1 MRINYRILWFEDN
14 KKSYDTKKGFVKDIV
29 EEFGFNFVEPQN
41 EVDGKNIDTL
51 DYAIYDLII
60 ADMNLSRDL
69 TAMKLMEAIRKKDVF
84 TEVLFYSSSG
94 EDAVRGELARYKIDG
109 AYCSDRENDE
119 FEFKVREVIRTLIK
133 KTQDLTNLRGLVMAE
148 VSELDLLMERII
160 QRYLST
166 VDDQEKED
174 FKKRIVEDVEK
185 SLKDKLQEGYVC
197 SSGVTGERKYECGKT
212 CVHVWNNE
220 SVDNIISSLGFE
232 SSRKARAIYLII
244 AKKSLEYKAK
254 CANFFEDYKKEIIE
268 VRNKLAHCKSEVI
281 DGSEVL
287 VTQKGI
293 KERFDDALFK
303 EIRTNIKKYRDL
315 FLKYETNL

>member
-60 ADMNLSRDL
+60 ADMNLSHNL

-94 EDAVRGELARYKIDG
+94 EDAVRKELARYKIDG

-119 FEFKVREVIRTLIK
+119 FEFKVKEVIRTLIK

-148 VSELDLLMERII
+148 VSDLDVMMGEIV
-160 QRYLST
+160 QRYLS
-166 VDDQEKED
+166 QAKENLD
-174 FKKRIVEDVEK
+174 RFHCKITRDLEK
-185 SLKDKLQEGYVC
+185 SLRKKLKKGSIDGATCKKDCTYVWRNMSVTDIV
-197 SSGVTGERKYECGKT
+197 SSVE
-212 CVHVWNNE
+212 
-220 SVDNIISSLGFE
+220 FE
-232 SSRKARAIYLII
+232 SSKKARAVNLVIKDHNFPYT
-244 AKKSLEYKAK
+244 SQSG
-254 CANFFEDYKKEIIE
+254 NFFEDYRAEIID
-268 VRNKLAHCKSEVI
+268 VRNKLAHCKSEIVNGKEVLI
-281 DGSEVL
+281 ASDGSKEEF
-287 VTQKGI
+287 GFDRFI
-293 KERFDDALFK
+293 KIRKDIKRF
-303 EIRTNIKKYRDL
+303 RDL
-315 FLKYETNL
+315 FKKI